1 MEKPLEQE
9 QSQDQAELTSDE
21 INAEQASE
29 LPDREAMSLISAG
42 GLASFAPVSGDLQP
56 QPPDSGG
63 YDTIQPIDPNFA

>member
-9 QSQDQAELTSDE
+9 QAQDQVELTSDE

-42 GLASFAPVSGDLQP
+42 GLGSFAPVAGDLQP
-56 QPPDSGG
+56 QPPDPGG
-63 YDTIQPIDPNFA
+63 YDAIDPIDPNIA